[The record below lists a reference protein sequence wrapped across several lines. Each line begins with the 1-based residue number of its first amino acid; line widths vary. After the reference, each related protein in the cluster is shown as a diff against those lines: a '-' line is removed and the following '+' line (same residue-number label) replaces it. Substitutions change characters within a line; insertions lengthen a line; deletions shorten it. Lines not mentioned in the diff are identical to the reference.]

1 MTCRC
6 FVSGLLAIVL
16 SFGHLF
22 SIKDRPPKMFPSPY
36 FLLPHQLDATRARCS
51 TFFPYDPYCLRHAA
65 APPIIKLESNVS
77 CTSVVTSSSNPGPS
91 PTVIL
96 LNSPSVKP
104 SVASG
109 YYGDYA
115 APVQPSVGPDI
126 IKLNAPAGSP
136 PVIKLNRRQLSSTS
150 TSSFNIGGI
159 VPSSTPALFS
169 PSLSTTTPS
178 SGSFGS
184 TTTPP
189 LSATTNPAVQGGA
202 PTFTTT
208 GADGIETVF
217 ILSPV
222 TVTVTGP
229 SCSSSP
235 AVPSSGLAPG
245 FPPPFSV
252 TTSSVV
258 SSNVP
263 PSSLLL
269 SALLPSLVGVSAQ
282 GPVPVIST
290 TVTTSSLSTIDL
302 NTPAIPTPT
311 STNFSFSS
319 EPTSNPAP
327 TPFPVNAAAPT
338 NCDLGCLLTAT
349 V

>member
-1 MTCRC
+1 MFSKTLL
-6 FVSGLLAIVL
+6 VSLLVSAVVAAPAP
-16 SFGHLF
+16 GVG
-22 SIKDRPPKMFPSPY
+22 D
-36 FLLPHQLDATRARCS
+36 
-51 TFFPYDPYCLRHAA
+51 AA

-77 CTSVVTSSSNPGPS
+77 CTSNSVVASSSNPGPS

-96 LNSPSVKP
+96 LNSPSAKP

-115 APVQPSVGPDI
+115 APVQPSVGPDV
-126 IKLNAPAGSP
+126 IKLNAPAGSLP
-136 PVIKLNRRQLSSTS
+136 IIKLNRRQLSPTS
-150 TSSFNIGGI
+150 TSSFSFGGI

-169 PSLSTTTPS
+169 PLLSTTTPL

-189 LSATTNPAVQGGA
+189 LSATTNPAVQGGP
-202 PTFTTT
+202 PTFANT

-217 ILSPV
+217 ILS
-222 TVTVTGP
+222 TVTVTATGP
-229 SCSSSP
+229 LCSSPP
-235 AVPSSGLAPG
+235 AVTSSGPAPG

-252 TTSSVV
+252 TTSSAV

-263 PSSLLL
+263 PSSP
-269 SALLPSLVGVSAQ
+269 PSLVGVSAQ
-282 GPVPVIST
+282 APVPVIPSI
-290 TVTTSSLSTIDL
+290 VTTSSLSTIDL
-302 NTPAIPTPT
+302 NTPATPTPT

-319 EPTSNPAP
+319 GSTSNPAP
-327 TPFPVNAAAPT
+327 TPFPVNAAAPA

-349 V
+349 L

>member
-1 MTCRC
+1 
-6 FVSGLLAIVL
+6 
-16 SFGHLF
+16 
-22 SIKDRPPKMFPSPY
+22 MFPSPY

-51 TFFPYDPYCLRHAA
+51 TFFSLRSLLLATYLVFIGIIVVAAPAPAVGDAA
-65 APPIIKLESNVS
+65 APPIIKLEVQRFMHN
-77 CTSVVTSSSNPGPS
+77 SNPGPS

-136 PVIKLNRRQLSSTS
+136 PVIKLNRP
-150 TSSFNIGGI
+150 FGGI

-189 LSATTNPAVQGGA
+189 LSATTNPAVQGDA

-217 ILSPV
+217 ILSAV

-263 PSSLLL
+263 PSSLPAV
-269 SALLPSLVGVSAQ
+269 SSPPSLVGISAQ
-282 GPVPVIST
+282 GPVPVISS

>member
-1 MTCRC
+1 MFSKT
-6 FVSGLLAIVL
+6 LLV
-16 SFGHLF
+16 
-22 SIKDRPPKMFPSPY
+22 
-36 FLLPHQLDATRARCS
+36 FLLVSATVAA
-51 TFFPYDPYCLRHAA
+51 PAPAVGNAA

-77 CTSVVTSSSNPGPS
+77 CTSASSSNPGPS

-96 LNSPSVKP
+96 LNSPSAKP
-104 SVASG
+104 PVTSG

-136 PVIKLNRRQLSSTS
+136 PIIKLNRRQLSPTS
-150 TSSFNIGGI
+150 TSSFSFGGI
-159 VPSSTPALFS
+159 VPSSTPALS
-169 PSLSTTTPS
+169 PPLLSTTTPS

-184 TTTPP
+184 STTPP
-189 LSATTNPAVQGGA
+189 LSATTNPAVQGGP

-217 ILSPV
+217 VLS
-222 TVTVTGP
+222 TVTVTATGLP
-229 SCSSSP
+229 CSYSP
-235 AVPSSGLAPG
+235 AVPSSGSAPG

-252 TTSSVV
+252 TPSSVF

-263 PSSLLL
+263 PSSLPAV
-269 SALLPSLVGVSAQ
+269 SSPPSLVGVSAQ
-282 GPVPVIST
+282 GPVPVIPST
-290 TVTTSSLSTIDL
+290 VNLSIIDL
-302 NTPAIPTPT
+302 NTPATPTPT
-311 STNFSFSS
+311 STDVSLSS
-319 EPTSNPAP
+319 EPTSNPVP

-349 V
+349 L